1 MRLKEGLDDLHDCGM
16 GFERETRWRERD
28 SQWEREESSGEKRV
42 ELIHRNEEEEEV
54 SGFVFKTCPTE
65 FRSIWIR
72 RFIFVRIPS
81 VFNFTRLTK

>member
-1 MRLKEGLDDLHDCGM
+1 MRLKDGLDDLHDCGM
-16 GFERETRWRERD
+16 GLEREIRWRERD
-28 SQWEREESSGEKRV
+28 SRWEREESPGEKRV

-54 SGFVFKTCPTE
+54 SGFVFKTYPTE